1 MSTSLSVAQILE
13 NLEKKLAFHRDQE
26 TLHTQQ
32 EAFHREQ
39 RVVHGAEI
47 EKVAQHL
54 EAFKAV
60 ALPAAELATP
70 LAPPPLPEEL
80 DLGVKP
86 LISRLVTR
94 VVASRP
100 AGETFGSSHVAAAVN
115 QRYASKLRRPVS
127 PRTVSVTLR
136 RLRDTS
142 QIHEVQ
148 EGKAHH
154 EAIYAKGPRPTGG
167 R

>member
-1 MSTSLSVAQILE
+1 MSTSLSVAQVLA

-26 TLHTQQ
+26 ALHIQQ

-39 RVVHGAEI
+39 RAVHSAEI

-60 ALPAAELATP
+60 ALPAAELAMPPT
-70 LAPPPLPEEL
+70 PPPLPEEP

-100 AGETFGSSHVAAAVN
+100 VNETFGSTQVAAEVN
-115 QRYASKLRRPVS
+115 QRYAAQLRRPVN

-136 RLRDTS
+136 RMRDTG
-142 QIHEVQ
+142 QIHDVQ
-148 EGKAHH
+148 EGRAHH
-154 EAIYAKGPRPTGG
+154 EAIYAKGPRPAGG

>member
-1 MSTSLSVAQILE
+1 MSTSLSVAQVLA

-26 TLHTQQ
+26 TLHAKQ

-39 RVVHGAEI
+39 RAVHGAEI

-60 ALPAAELATP
+60 AIPAAELATP
-70 LAPPPLPEEL
+70 PAPPPPPEEP
-80 DLGVKP
+80 DLGANP
-86 LISRLVTR
+86 LISRLVSR

-100 AGETFGSSHVAAAVN
+100 PDETFGASHIAAEVN
-115 QRYASKLRRPVS
+115 RRYPTKLRRPVD
-127 PRTVSVTLR
+127 PRTVSSALR
-136 RLRDTS
+136 RLRDTG
-142 QIHEVQ
+142 HLHLVR
-148 EGKAHH
+148 EGRAHH
-154 EAIYAKGPRPTGG
+154 EALYAKGPRPAGG

>member
-1 MSTSLSVAQILE
+1 MSTNLSVAQILA

-26 TLHTQQ
+26 TLHAEQ

-39 RVVHGAEI
+39 RAVHGAEI

-70 LAPPPLPEEL
+70 PAPPPLPEEP
-80 DLGVKP
+80 DLGAKP

-94 VVASRP
+94 VVSSRP
-100 AGETFGSSHVAAAVN
+100 VDEAFGASHIAAEVN
-115 QRYASKLRRPVS
+115 RRYPTKLRRPVN

-136 RLRDTS
+136 RLRDTG
-142 QIHEVQ
+142 QIHEIR

-154 EAIYAKGPRPTGG
+154 EAIYTKGSQPAGG

>member
-1 MSTSLSVAQILE
+1 MSTSLSVAQVLE
-13 NLEKKLAFHRDQE
+13 NLEKKLVFHRDQE

-39 RVVHGAEI
+39 RAVHSAEI

-70 LAPPPLPEEL
+70 PAPPPLPEEP
-80 DLGVKP
+80 DLGAKP

-94 VVASRP
+94 VVASWP
-100 AGETFGSSHVAAAVN
+100 ADQIFGSSHIAYEVN
-115 QRYASKLRRPVS
+115 RRYPTKLRRPVN

-136 RLRDTS
+136 RMRDTG
-142 QIHEVQ
+142 QIHDIQ
-148 EGKAHH
+148 EGRAHH
-154 EAIYAKGPRPTGG
+154 EAIYAKGPRPAGG

>member
-1 MSTSLSVAQILE
+1 MSTNLTVAQILA

-39 RVVHGAEI
+39 RGVHGAEI
-47 EKVAQHL
+47 EKVARHL

-70 LAPPPLPEEL
+70 PAPPPPAEEP
-80 DLGVKP
+80 DLGAKP
-86 LISRLVTR
+86 LITRLVSR
-94 VVASRP
+94 VVASKP
-100 AGETFGSSHVAAAVN
+100 AEETFGSSHIAAEVN
-115 QRYASKLRRPVS
+115 RRYPTKLRRPVD

-136 RLRDTS
+136 RLRDIGE
-142 QIHEVQ
+142 IHEVR
-148 EGKAHH
+148 EGRAHH
-154 EAIYAKGPRPTGG
+154 EAIYAKGPRPAGG